1 MHATR
6 ILPALALIAAAGPAL
21 AEPAI
26 WGLQVEQ
33 LDYRFG
39 EDEDVLA
46 WDFDAVAGPDE
57 LRFVWRS
64 EAELLTGPGT
74 FETLENQARVQVPI
88 SPFFDAVG
96 GVMVSTPEGPDRV
109 YGVVGVHGL
118 APQWFEVD
126 ADLFVSDKPF
136 ARVELD
142 YEALITNRL
151 ILTPSVEVSV
161 PLVDDRAIDAGAFGP
176 KLEAG
181 LRLSYDVVDRL
192 VSPYVGVHY
201 ERYFGDS
208 ADLRRASGEATD
220 AVYFVV
226 GTKILF

>member
-6 ILPALALIAAAGPAL
+6 ILSALALIAAAGPAL
-21 AEPAI
+21 AELAI
-26 WGLQVEQ
+26 WGLHVEQ
-33 LDYRFG
+33 LEYRFG

-46 WDFDAVAGPDE
+46 WDFDAVAGTDE

-64 EAELLTGPGT
+64 EAELLSGPGT

-88 SPFFDAVG
+88 SSFFDAVG
-96 GVMVSTPEGPDRV
+96 GVMASTPEGPDRV

-136 ARVELD
+136 ARFEVD

-151 ILTPSVEVSV
+151 ILTPSVEV
-161 PLVDDRAIDAGAFGP
+161 
-176 KLEAG
+176 
-181 LRLSYDVVDRL
+181 
-192 VSPYVGVHY
+192 
-201 ERYFGDS
+201 
-208 ADLRRASGEATD
+208 
-220 AVYFVV
+220 
-226 GTKILF
+226 